1 MNGYIKIGYVKVF
14 RTFLDWQWFQKPE
27 MVQLWLYMLLKANHQ
42 ENEWQGMVIGK
53 GQLFVGRNKIQAET
67 GLSEQTIKTCL
78 KRLKST
84 GEITTKSTNRGTLIT
99 IVKWDDFQDDISQ
112 SNQLINHQPK
122 RQVTNDQPTTNQQVT
137 TNKNEKNEK
146 NEKNIK
152 TYRLLVDEYTPDPDL
167 RTALDDFV
175 SMRKAMKGFTVR
187 ALELAL
193 SKLDKLAQDDQT
205 KLAIVNQ
212 SVERSWKG
220 FFPLKQQNAYTSKRQ
235 DVLPDYYEQMK
246 SGSDLEVAEE
256 TNFNREEYE
265 EIRRK
270 LKEQEKK

>member
-27 MVQLWLYMLLKANHQ
+27 MVQLWLYLLLKANHQ
-42 ENEWQGMVIGK
+42 ENEWQGMVIGR

-84 GEITTKSTNRGTLIT
+84 GEITTQSTSRGTLIT
-99 IVKWDDFQDDISQ
+99 IVKWDDFQDDVVQ
-112 SNQLINHQPK
+112 SNRQINQP
-122 RQVTNDQPTTNQQVT
+122 TNQQSTSDQPTTNQQVT

-152 TYRLLVDEYTPDPDL
+152 TYRSLVDEYTPDLDL
-167 RTALDDFV
+167 RKALDDFV
-175 SMRKAMKGFTVR
+175 GMRKAMKGFTVR

-205 KLAIVNQ
+205 KIKIVNQ
-212 SVERSWKG
+212 SIERSWKG
-220 FFPLKQQNAYTSKRQ
+220 FFPIKQKSPFTSRRQ
-235 DVLPDYYEQMK
+235 DVLPDYYQQMK
-246 SGSDLEVAEE
+246 AGSDPEVTDE
-256 TNFNREEYE
+256 TDFDREEFE

-270 LKEQEKK
+270 LKEQEK

>member
-1 MNGYIKIGYVKVF
+1 M
-14 RTFLDWQWFQKPE
+14 
-27 MVQLWLYMLLKANHQ
+27 
-42 ENEWQGMVIGK
+42 
-53 GQLFVGRNKIQAET
+53 
-67 GLSEQTIKTCL
+67 
-78 KRLKST
+78 
-84 GEITTKSTNRGTLIT
+84 
-99 IVKWDDFQDDISQ
+99 
-112 SNQLINHQPK
+112 
-122 RQVTNDQPTTNQQVT
+122 
-137 TNKNEKNEK
+137 
-146 NEKNIK
+146 
-152 TYRLLVDEYTPDPDL
+152 LVDEYTPDPDL

>member
-1 MNGYIKIGYVKVF
+1 MNEYIKVGFVKVF

-27 MVQLWLYMLLKANHQ
+27 MVQLWLYLLLKANHQ

-67 GLSEQTIKTCL
+67 GLSEQVIKTCL

-84 GEITTKSTNRGTLIT
+84 GEITTQSTNRGTLIT
-99 IVKWDDFQDDISQ
+99 IVKWEDFQIDTIKDNHPI
-112 SNQLINHQPK
+112 NQHINQ
-122 RQVTNDQPTTNQQVT
+122 RLTSDQPTTNQQVT

-152 TYRLLVDEYTPDPDL
+152 TYRSLVDGYTTNPDL

-175 SMRKAMKGFTVR
+175 GMRKAMKGFTVR

-212 SVERSWKG
+212 SVERSWKV
-220 FFPLKQQNAYTSKRQ
+220 FFPLKQQSAYTSQRQ
-235 DVLPDYYEQMK
+235 DVLPDYYQQMK
-246 SGSDLEVAEE
+246 TGTEKESAEE
-256 TNFNREEYE
+256 TDFDREEYE

>member
-27 MVQLWLYMLLKANHQ
+27 MVQLWLYLLLKANHQ
-42 ENEWQGMVIGK
+42 ENEWQGMVIGR

-84 GEITTKSTNRGTLIT
+84 GEITTQSTSRGTLIT
-99 IVKWDDFQDDISQ
+99 IVKWDDFQDDVVQ
-112 SNQLINHQPK
+112 SNRQINQP
-122 RQVTNDQPTTNQQVT
+122 TNQQSTSDQPTTNQQVT

-152 TYRLLVDEYTPDPDL
+152 TYRSLVDEYTPDLDL
-167 RTALDDFV
+167 RKALDDFV

-212 SVERSWKG
+212 SIERSWKG
-220 FFPLKQQNAYTSKRQ
+220 FFPLKQQSVYTSQRQ
-235 DVLPDYYEQMK
+235 DVLPEYYEQMK
-246 SGSDLEVAEE
+246 TGSEPEVAEAAD
-256 TNFNREEYE
+256 FNREEFE

>member
-1 MNGYIKIGYVKVF
+1 MNEYIKVGFVKVF

-27 MVQLWLYMLLKANHQ
+27 MVQLWLYLLLKANHQ

-67 GLSEQTIKTCL
+67 GLSEQVIKTCL

-84 GEITTKSTNRGTLIT
+84 GEITTKSTSRGTLIT
-99 IVKWDDFQDDISQ
+99 IAKWEDFQIDNVKDNQQINRPYNQQ
-112 SNQLINHQPK
+112 S
-122 RQVTNDQPTTNQQVT
+122 TNDQPTANQQVT

-152 TYRLLVDEYTPDPDL
+152 TYRSIVDEYTPDPDL
-167 RTALDDFV
+167 RTALDEFV
-175 SMRKAMKGFTVR
+175 GMRKAMKGFTVR
-187 ALELAL
+187 ALEIAL

-220 FFPLKQQNAYTSKRQ
+220 FFPIKQSAYTSHRQ
-235 DVLPDYYEQMK
+235 DVLPDYYQQMK
-246 SGSDLEVAEE
+246 DGSDQKTKED
-256 TNFNREEYE
+256 TDFNREEFE
-265 EIRRK
+265 KVRRQ
-270 LKEQEKK
+270 LREQEGD

>member
-27 MVQLWLYMLLKANHQ
+27 MVQLWLYLLLKANHQ
-42 ENEWQGMVIGK
+42 ENEWQGMVIGR

-84 GEITTKSTNRGTLIT
+84 GEITTQSTSRGTLIT
-99 IVKWDDFQDDISQ
+99 IVKWDDFQDDVVQ
-112 SNQLINHQPK
+112 SNRQINQP
-122 RQVTNDQPTTNQQVT
+122 TNQQSTSDQPTTNQQVT

-152 TYRLLVDEYTPDPDL
+152 TYRSLVDEYTPDLDL
-167 RTALDDFV
+167 RKALDDFV
-175 SMRKAMKGFTVR
+175 SMRKDMKGFTVR

-193 SKLDKLAQDDQT
+193 SKLDKLAQDDKT
-205 KLAIVNQ
+205 KIKIVNQ
-212 SVERSWKG
+212 SIERSWKG
-220 FFPLKQQNAYTSKRQ
+220 FFPIKQQSTYTTQRQ
-235 DVLPDYYEQMK
+235 DVLPDYYQQMK
-246 SGSDLEVAEE
+246 TGSEKETAEE
-256 TNFNREEYE
+256 TDFDREEFE